1 MAVQDD
7 PDDRE
12 SHHSGGDGN
21 EVGAPVPDAEAIML
35 QLVQPAV
42 ADWDLR
48 REHGQSRSDEAGR
61 AAPVPSERRTHQHR
75 TVVYPTVTP
84 CAVRR
89 AGARPQKQ
97 VRGPAYRR
105 GPCLSRKSFARQL
118 ECLSHKAVMWEA
130 GLIMNAFETAP

>member
-1 MAVQDD
+1 
-7 PDDRE
+7 
-12 SHHSGGDGN
+12 
-21 EVGAPVPDAEAIML
+21 ML

-61 AAPVPSERRTHQHR
+61 AAPVPRERRTHQHR

-105 GPCLSRKSFARQL
+105 GPCLSRKSFARQWSVSVTRRKL
-118 ECLSHKAVMWEA
+118 
-130 GLIMNAFETAP
+130 GLIMNAFETAPEV